1 MSDRD
6 HLQTLLDRAAI
17 SDVLHVYATGLD
29 AQDWALWR
37 SAFVERIVFDLSS
50 VTGKAPVETAVEQQV
65 EFVRTQFA
73 GFDAT
78 QHMITNHRHTIE
90 GDRARV
96 VAHMR
101 AEHWVTF
108 DEDDLV
114 RLDQRGDGPAGG
126 DRYSM
131 FGYYDDK
138 LVRTAEG
145 WKLVAVQLK
154 LTRTEGNPHVMSYA
168 WRKGKRRLGTGA

>member
-1 MSDRD
+1 MTTASDRPD
-6 HLQTLLDRAAI
+6 ELRTLADRAAI
-17 SDVLHVYATGLD
+17 SDVLHCYATGLD

-37 SAFVERIVFDLSS
+37 SAFVTDSPVVFDMRA
-50 VTGKAPVETAVEQQV
+50 VTNREPQPQPIDAVIAQV
-65 EFVRTQFA
+65 SIQFA

-78 QHMITNHRHTIE
+78 QHLITNHRHAIT

-101 AEHWVTF
+101 AEHWI
-108 DEDDLV
+108 D
-114 RLDQRGDGPAGG
+114 PAETAPDG

-131 FGYYDDK
+131 FGYYDND

-145 WKLVAVQLK
+145 WKLVSVQLK
-154 LTRTEGNPHVMSYA
+154 LTRTEGHPGVMGAA
-168 WRKGKRRLGTGA
+168 WRKGKRLTMGDEKR